1 MMGALNCPECGAK
14 LFFGG
19 DGRSRVCEKCGYQ
32 EAIHKEIP
40 KPEELVRD
48 LRYAAQF
55 TQPVQEPTVFRSNVR
70 LLLAQAK
77 GAVNEGNREEAYFCL
92 EKVLHADA
100 DDKACA
106 EAWLWLSQIY
116 DALEDRRVCL
126 EQVIAHEPNNPLA
139 RRGLAIL
146 DGRLQQADIIDP
158 NKVKP
163 TAVPADPQSVQA
175 AQFQCPRCAGRMNYT
190 PDGRALVCEFCSY
203 RQELTDATAVEAV
216 NTYGIGGGEQ
226 DFIAVLATERG
237 HVQPVAMRA
246 FHCMGCGVEFVL
258 GPAALSLTCP
268 YCDSVYVTEAAETRE
283 IHPPQALIPFVVGL
297 DEVKT
302 GLRAWFKEKKVERPR
317 VSPIVGVYVPVWTFD
332 VGGEVRWHGRLRRGD
347 DWVAVSGSKQLLLD
361 DVLVPATDKLPAALL
376 DILHSYASEGLV
388 AYDARYLADWPAERY
403 QVSLAE
409 ASLRARKQVVNGL
422 RKRPY
427 EVTRGEAVN
436 DLTFNSSGMMVESF
450 KLILL
455 PVWMVHYQVAGV
467 VYDVLVNGQNGRIV
481 GQYPQTAVGKLASW
495 LKGES

>member
-1 MMGALNCPECGAK
+1 M
-14 LFFGG
+14 
-19 DGRSRVCEKCGYQ
+19 
-32 EAIHKEIP
+32 
-40 KPEELVRD
+40 
-48 LRYAAQF
+48 
-55 TQPVQEPTVFRSNVR
+55 
-70 LLLAQAK
+70 
-77 GAVNEGNREEAYFCL
+77 
-92 EKVLHADA
+92 
-100 DDKACA
+100 
-106 EAWLWLSQIY
+106 
-116 DALEDRRVCL
+116 
-126 EQVIAHEPNNPLA
+126 
-139 RRGLAIL
+139 
-146 DGRLQQADIIDP
+146 
-158 NKVKP
+158 
-163 TAVPADPQSVQA
+163 
-175 AQFQCPRCAGRMNYT
+175 
-190 PDGRALVCEFCSY
+190 
-203 RQELTDATAVEAV
+203 
-216 NTYGIGGGEQ
+216 
-226 DFIAVLATERG
+226 
-237 HVQPVAMRA
+237 
-246 FHCMGCGVEFVL
+246 
-258 GPAALSLTCP
+258 
-268 YCDSVYVTEAAETRE
+268 YVTEAAETRE

-376 DILHSYASEGLV
+376 NILHSYASEGLV

-455 PVWMVHYQVAGV
+455 PVWMVHYQVAGG
-467 VYDVLVNGQNGRIV
+467 VYDVLVNGQNGGVV
-481 GQYPQTAVGKLASW
+481 GQFPQTAVGKLASW